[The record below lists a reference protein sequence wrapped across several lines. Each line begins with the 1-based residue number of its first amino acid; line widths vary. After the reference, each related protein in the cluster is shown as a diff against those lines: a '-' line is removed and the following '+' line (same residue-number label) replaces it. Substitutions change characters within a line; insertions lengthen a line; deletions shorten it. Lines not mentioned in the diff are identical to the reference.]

1 MPKIVLKG
9 FILVPSKD
17 LPAIQSEIVNHK
29 NLTLKESGCLV
40 FEVTQAKENPCRFD
54 VYEEFI
60 DNAAFDMHQERVKSS
75 LWGKVS
81 KNVERHYEILV

>member
-17 LPAIQSEIVNHK
+17 LPAVQSEIVNHK
-29 NLTLKESGCLV
+29 NLTLKEPGCLV
-40 FEVTQAKENPCRFD
+40 FEVTQAKENSCRFD

-60 DNAAFDMHQERVKSS
+60 DKAAFEMHQERVRRS
-75 LWGKVS
+75 LWGKVAE
-81 KNVERHYEILV
+81 NVERHYEILV